1 MSAIVCGSKRSFFEE
16 PTTSPPLHKKL
27 RCSSS
32 FSPPRSATAS
42 PFAVTSDLVDHLRT
56 LFPHMDD
63 QVLERALAE
72 CGNDLDSAIKS
83 LHELHLGSIDGNIH
97 SVEEQDDGVDKVA
110 GSNNVDVASSE
121 NPALPN
127 IVAMDGSEWVEL
139 FVKEMM
145 SSSSLDDA
153 RVRATR
159 VLESLEKTI
168 SARAGAEAAQSFQK
182 ENMMLKEHLELL
194 MRENGILKRAVAIQH
209 ERHKEH
215 EERNQELQNLKQ
227 LVSQYQEQLRTL
239 EVKNYTLTMHLKQ
252 AQQNNSIPGRF
263 HPDVF

>member
-27 RCSSS
+27 RCSS

-42 PFAVTSDLVDHLRT
+42 PFAVTSDLVDHLRA

-83 LHELHLGSIDGNIH
+83 LHELHLGSIDGNIP
-97 SVEEQDDGVDKVA
+97 SVGEQNDGVDK
-110 GSNNVDVASSE
+110 GSGTNDAEVVSSE
-121 NPALPN
+121 NPAVPN
-127 IVAMDGSEWVEL
+127 IVAMDGAEWVEL

-153 RVRATR
+153 RARATR

-182 ENMMLKEHLELL
+182 ENMMLKEQLELL

-209 ERHKEH
+209 DRQKEH

-227 LVSQYQEQLRTL
+227 LVCQYQEQLRTL